1 MDRMLVVVFDKEAKA
16 YEGRKALHQ
25 LDEEGGIAVYA
36 YAVIAKNA
44 DGSATVKQTDDQ
56 GPFGTLTGTALGSLI
71 GLFGGPTGLA
81 IGAAV
86 GLLGGS
92 FADIDNTRIGED
104 FVDDVAKELLPG
116 KFALVAE
123 IEEDWTTPVDER
135 MEALGGKIFRR
146 ALSQV
151 KQTVNKEDV
160 AAMKDDLAQL
170 KAEHAKARADRQAK
184 LKESIDRLDAK
195 IKAHLEKAKARRVA
209 ARNQAK
215 AKIELLKT
223 KMKTKAAE
231 TQA

>member
-1 MDRMLVVVFDKEAKA
+1 MLVVVFDKEAKA